1 MESASVPAFGAAS
14 AYGGASPPDAVSAVR
29 AASEPEREFTTREAA
44 DFLGCSEGYLIK
56 LRAGDGPPYQ
66 RRWKRKGIYYLE
78 ADLVKGRRGRRYL
91 STSEY

>member
-1 MESASVPAFGAAS
+1 MESASTIAPNAAS
-14 AYGGASPPDAVSAVR
+14 ALGGASPPGATSVVR
-29 AASEPEREFTTREAA
+29 AASIPDREFTTREAA
-44 DFLGCSEGYLIK
+44 EFLRCSEGYLIK

-78 ADLVKGRRGRRYL
+78 SDLLKWRRGRRYL